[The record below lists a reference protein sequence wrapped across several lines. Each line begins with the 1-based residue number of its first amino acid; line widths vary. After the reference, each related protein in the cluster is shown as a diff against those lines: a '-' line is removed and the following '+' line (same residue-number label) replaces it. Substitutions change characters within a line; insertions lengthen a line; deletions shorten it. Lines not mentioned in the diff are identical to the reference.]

1 MHLEWKVYFMIYFL
15 QIDVG
20 GQRGERRQW
29 IKLFEGVENLFL
41 IYLVAVS
48 EFDQV
53 LEEDQ
58 VTNRYF

>member
-1 MHLEWKVYFMIYFL
+1 MIYFL

-58 VTNRYF
+58 VTCRYF